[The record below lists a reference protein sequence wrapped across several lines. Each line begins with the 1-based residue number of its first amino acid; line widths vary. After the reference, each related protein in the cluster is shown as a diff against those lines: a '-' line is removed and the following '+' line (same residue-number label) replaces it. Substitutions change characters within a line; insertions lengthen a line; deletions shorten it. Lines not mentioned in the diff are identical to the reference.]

1 MRSDRERLLD
11 IQDAIKQIEKY
22 DENARQRIEQDEL
35 IQVWMLYYLR
45 IIGEAVRALSNEFRA
60 QHQEVPWSDIIGM
73 RHVLVHNYFEIDVDV
88 VKRVLEKDLPDLK
101 HKITAI
107 LDEMPDES

>member
-11 IQDAIKQIEKY
+11 VQDAIEQIEKY
-22 DENARQRIEQDEL
+22 DKAAQQRIEQDEL
-35 IQVWMLYYLR
+35 IQVWMLHYLR

-60 QHQEVPWSDIIGM
+60 QHPQVPWGDIVGM

-88 VKRVLEKDLPDLK
+88 VKGVLEKDLPDLK
-101 HKITAI
+101 QKVTAI
-107 LDEMPDES
+107 LDEMPEEE